1 MSLNSE
7 KKKKKI
13 LFCLVM
19 YQLPKEGCA
28 RLLPW
33 RYSELHNR
41 LAEIVW
47 DTAGFSR
54 RRIHCKA
61 GSLVPVINVWWTR
74 PDHRMSAK
82 AVEVR
87 AYLFLVTQN
96 TALTILSKIAPTFCG
111 MRCFGGGSLMSV
123 RDEEDG
129 RGIERLPSQS
139 PTEREECVTISK
151 ALQKSR

>member
-1 MSLNSE
+1 MSDEGLQRLQQHHEEKSKRIEKNILKYYKVTLGRNESKLR

-61 GSLVPVINVWWTR
+61 GSLVPVINV
-74 PDHRMSAK
+74 
-82 AVEVR
+82 
-87 AYLFLVTQN
+87 
-96 TALTILSKIAPTFCG
+96 
-111 MRCFGGGSLMSV
+111 
-123 RDEEDG
+123 
-129 RGIERLPSQS
+129 
-139 PTEREECVTISK
+139 
-151 ALQKSR
+151 